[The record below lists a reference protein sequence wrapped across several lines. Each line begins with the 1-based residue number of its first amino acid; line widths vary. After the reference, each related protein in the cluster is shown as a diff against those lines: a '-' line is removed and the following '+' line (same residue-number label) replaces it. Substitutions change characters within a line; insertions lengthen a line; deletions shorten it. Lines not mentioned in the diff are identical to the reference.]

1 MGFEFREVI
10 MYPDNLHYSP
20 EHQWVR
26 LEGDTAR
33 IGITFFAQHQMRDLV
48 YFELPKV
55 GDKVRA
61 GEPYGTM
68 ESVKAVSDINSP
80 LTGEV
85 IEVNETLEDAPR
97 QVNQDPYGAGW
108 TIRIKLSDPSETNR
122 LMDST
127 AYTKLAEETAAKRK
141 PKVQE

>member
-1 MGFEFREVI
+1 
-10 MYPDNLHYSP
+10 MYPDDLQYSP

-26 LEGDTAR
+26 LEGDSAR
-33 IGITFFAQHQMRDLV
+33 VGITFFAQQQMRDLV

-61 GEPYGTM
+61 GQPYGTM
-68 ESVKAVSDINSP
+68 ESVKAVSDINAP

-85 IEVNETLEDAPR
+85 IEVNETLEDAPQ

-108 TIRIKLSDPSETNR
+108 TMRIKLADSSETSR
-122 LMDST
+122 LMEAA

-141 PKVQE
+141 PKGEG